1 MFRTLQHLLP
11 NGRAWRT
18 TAVGKQ
24 LTKLLTGLSAWGED
38 VRGTLDTDYDA
49 LLPGTTG
56 ALDEWED
63 QFGLPPTLISEP
75 PRRGR
80 LDAAWK
86 AVGGQSPRYLQDT
99 LRGAG
104 FDVYVHEW
112 WVPGSEPPLSAHAC
126 ATPRNPLLY
135 LRRDNLPSYTVVD
148 CGEPLA
154 ACGEPLAACGNS
166 LEPIGYP
173 LVNKVV
179 FSSPDPIV
187 LCGEPDAECGEPDAE
202 CGNFLDY
209 EVLPKRYTVPDDPS
223 KWPFFW
229 YVGGAVF
236 GEQATVPATR
246 RDEFEALCLKI
257 GPLHQWIGVMVNYS

>member
-1 MFRTLQHLLP
+1 MFKTLQHLLP

-18 TAVGKQ
+18 TAVNKQ
-24 LTKLLTGLSAWGED
+24 LTKLLTGLSAWGGD
-38 VRGTLDTDYDA
+38 VRSALDTDYDE

-63 QFGLPPTLISEP
+63 QFGLPPSLTSDP
-75 PRRGR
+75 ARRTR

-112 WVPGSEPPLSAHAC
+112 WAPGTEPPIASHAC
-126 ATPRNPLLY
+126 AVARNPLLY
-135 LRRDNLPSYTVVD
+135 LRRDNLPSYPVVD
-148 CGEPLA
+148 CGEPFA
-154 ACGEPLAACGNS
+154 ECGEALAECGNAIV
-166 LEPIGYP
+166 PIGYP
-173 LVNKVV
+173 LVNTVEY
-179 FSSPDPIV
+179 SSPDYIV
-187 LCGEPDAECGEPDAE
+187 LCGEPLAECGEIDAE
-202 CGNFLDY
+202 SGNFLEY
-209 EVLPKRYTVPDDPS
+209 EILLRRYTVPTDPT

-229 YVGGAVF
+229 YVGGPVF
-236 GEQATVPATR
+236 GQQATVPVSR

-257 GPLHQWIGVMVNYS
+257 GPLHQWIGVMVNYN